1 MVGSRRVRAK
11 LPQIAYSVDALRQE
25 RRHEL
30 AFEAIRW
37 GDMRRYGKAYCI
49 AALESQLGGRIW
61 NTGNETRMKDQGPGY
76 KARYEA
82 TWGFRPYPQME
93 ISLSNGVLT
102 QRPGWDSASALYTSW
117 K

>member
-1 MVGSRRVRAK
+1 
-11 LPQIAYSVDALRQE
+11 
-25 RRHEL
+25 
-30 AFEAIRW
+30 
-37 GDMRRYGKAYCI
+37 
-49 AALESQLGGRIW
+49 
-61 NTGNETRMKDQGPGY
+61 MKDQGPGY

-82 TWGFRPYPQME
+82 TYGFRPYPQME

>member
-1 MVGSRRVRAK
+1 MKLYKILLSLSVG
-11 LPQIAYSVDALRQE
+11 LLALSASAQNRTVTGTVTDG
-25 RRHEL
+25 
-30 AFEAIRW
+30 AS
-37 GDMRRYGKAYCI
+37 GDPVPFASI
-49 AALESQLGGRIW
+49 VALESQLGGRIW
-61 NTGNETRMKDQGPGY
+61 KTGNETRMKDQGPGY

>member
-1 MVGSRRVRAK
+1 MNAVRKRAN
-11 LPQIAYSVDALRQE
+11 LPAVTYSVDALRQE

-49 AALESQLGGRIW
+49 AALESQLGQAIYNNGVA
-61 NTGNETRMKDQGPGY
+61 TTMKDQGAGY
-76 KARYEA
+76 RARYEA
-82 TWGFRPYPQME
+82 TYGFRPYPQKE

-102 QRPGWDSASALYTSW
+102 QKSGWDACSALFTSW